1 MKRMSRV
8 REQRRALALTALMVL
23 SAACGGATGS
33 TDRLTL
39 TFGHPFPAT
48 DPIQINVWEPWARE
62 LRERSGGTI
71 EVEIHAG
78 GALAPGPS
86 VYEIVAAGAQ
96 DIGWTMPGYTPGRF
110 PITQIIEAPFVFRN
124 APQATEVA
132 WDLWEEFDEFRAEYH
147 DVHVLAMWAMD
158 TGDLFTRDRAV
169 RKLEDLAGLTIRA
182 PSPLQSQALTAMGAT
197 PVSLPG
203 PDIYDAVERGVIHGY
218 KLANSATRV
227 FDLGRTTRYHVAC
240 HCYTGAFVLVMSQRA
255 WNRLSPEQ
263 QEVLTALTGRT
274 LSLRLARE
282 HQAQADE
289 VAREYWPRTG
299 VETITLSDD
308 EFARWRRA
316 VQPVF
321 DRWIEEREARGVPGR
336 RMAERILELTGD
348 K

>member
-1 MKRMSRV
+1 MAR
-8 REQRRALALTALMVL
+8 QRGGALALATITMVL
-23 SAACGGATGS
+23 TACSGS
-33 TDRLTL
+33 GRSGDRL

-48 DPIQINVWEPWARE
+48 DPMQVNVWEPWVRE
-62 LRERSGGTI
+62 VRDSTGGTLDI
-71 EVEIHAG
+71 QIYAG

-110 PITQIIEAPFVFRN
+110 PITQIIEAPFMFRD
-124 APQATEVA
+124 ARQATEIA
-132 WDLWEEFDEFRAEYH
+132 WTLWEEFDEFRAEYD
-147 DVHVLAMWAMD
+147 DVRVLALWAMD
-158 TGDLFTRDRAV
+158 VGDLFTRDRPV
-169 RKLEDLAGLTIRA
+169 RRLEDLAGLTIRA
-182 PSPLQSQALTAMGAT
+182 PSPLQSQALTAMGAS
-197 PVSLPG
+197 PVTLPG

-227 FDLGRTTRYHVAC
+227 FDLGRTTRYRVAC
-240 HCYTGAFVLVMSQRA
+240 NCYTGAFVLIISQRA
-255 WNRLSPEQ
+255 WDRLSPDQ
-263 QEVLTALTGRT
+263 QEILTRLTGRD

-282 HQAQADE
+282 HQALADE

-321 DRWIEEREARGVPGR
+321 DRWIEEREAAGVPGR
-336 RMAERILELTGD
+336 RMANRLFELTARE
-348 K
+348 